1 MLTTITVGRALA
13 KRFVEEQPQGPNLDL
28 PPVTV
33 WLFLIDMVLFIPL
46 LMVVGYT
53 FGHLYPTL
61 AAVEDPLPDYE
72 ALSMN
77 DDGTPKADN
86 DPVVHTAQPGKP
98 VTGSVRAINRLVR
111 SHGPGWAANFR
122 GITYAAVVGVV
133 IGAATLFLAVPLF
146 VPMRIAHLI
155 ALLALAPLSTAWTHV
170 VITPRSAESFF
181 RRIPALKKTYTA
193 TWLPTVAFWAAVHLA
208 TGLAQLLANTL
219 GLKLVDRTAPASRG
233 EVCQG
238 LAVLLFIL
246 ALQALLVIPAHTAL
260 TRVQA
265 SLLPADRD
273 AIVPFDRSFGGRVE
287 PEVVTG
293 KGFATLGAAL
303 ATVSR
308 ASWCRIYLLRVKL
321 FGAAVLAYLA
331 MGAVVAVQ
339 VLMVSLVVG
348 SKGGGKE

>member
-1 MLTTITVGRALA
+1 M
-13 KRFVEEQPQGPNLDL
+13 
-28 PPVTV
+28 
-33 WLFLIDMVLFIPL
+33 
-46 LMVVGYT
+46 
-53 FGHLYPTL
+53 
-61 AAVEDPLPDYE
+61 EDPLPDYE
-72 ALSMN
+72 AVSMN

-98 VTGSVRAINRLVR
+98 VTASVRAINRLVR

-122 GITYAAVVGVV
+122 GITYAVVVGGL
-133 IGAATLFLAVPLF
+133 ICATMLFLAALF
-146 VPMRIAHLI
+146 IPIRIAHLI

-181 RRIPALKKTYTA
+181 RRIPAPKKTYAA
-193 TWLPTVAFWAAVHLA
+193 TWLPTVAFWAAIHLA

-219 GLKLVDRTAPASRG
+219 GLKLVDRTAPASRS

-246 ALQALLVIPAHTAL
+246 ALQVLLVIPAHTAL
-260 TRVQA
+260 ARVQA

-287 PEVVTG
+287 PEVVSG

-339 VLMVSLVVG
+339 LLMVSLVVG